1 MHRLITLIGCVVVL
15 LLGFYLPSAT
25 ATNLEM
31 APCHLKGFAEQVE
44 CGYLSVPENYAEP
57 NGKTI
62 AIHVVRLPAVA
73 TAADKDPLLFL
84 AGGPGQAA
92 TEIVGGIARIFRDV
106 RQTRD
111 LLFIDQRGTGK
122 SNPLDCE
129 VTDLN
134 TLWDALVLEDNELD
148 ISTEIAACAAKHKVN
163 YQHYSTLNAVR
174 DFDAVREALGY
185 AQVNL
190 YGGSYGT
197 RSGLAYMR
205 EFPASI
211 RVAVLDGVA
220 PPQVKLGLF
229 SQSANAAFQRMLA
242 DCAAQEACHNTFPN
256 LAEQYS
262 QLIERLGKQSEL
274 VTVPDP
280 RSHRPTDVRITVNR
294 INQMIFPA
302 LYSPRSRQLLPFV
315 ISEAAAGNYL
325 PIAGLSGPVD
335 RESAIYIGLHLSVI
349 CQEDVH
355 RIVAADFEQE
365 SAGQYMGSTM
375 MENFIA
381 MCVEWP
387 VMPSETPVWEPVS
400 SDIPTLLLSGEQDPV
415 TPPAWAELAAATL
428 SNVTH
433 AVAAAGGHTIAS
445 HTCANEI
452 ATQFI
457 RNPSATVDTSCLAE
471 TKVLPFLL
479 NINARGM

>member
-1 MHRLITLIGCVVVL
+1 MRRLITLIGGVIAVAGLCVPAAVA
-15 LLGFYLPSAT
+15 S
-25 ATNLEM
+25 NLEM
-31 APCHLKGFAEQVE
+31 SSCHLKGLAEQVQ
-44 CGYLSVPENYAEP
+44 CGFLTVPENYAEP
-57 NGKTI
+57 SGKTI
-62 AIHVVRLPAVA
+62 DIHVVRLPAVA
-73 TAADKDPLLFL
+73 TGAETDPLLFL

-92 TEIVGGIARIFRDV
+92 TEIIAGIAHIYKDV

-122 SNPLDCE
+122 SNPLGCE
-129 VTDLN
+129 ITDLN
-134 TLWDALVLEDNELD
+134 TVWDALVLEDNEHD
-148 ISTEIAACAAKHKVN
+148 MRTEIAACAAKHDVN

-185 AQVNL
+185 SQINI

-211 RVAVLDGVA
+211 RAAVLDGVA

-229 SQSANAAFQRMLA
+229 SHSANAAFQRMID
-242 DCAAQEACHNTFPN
+242 DCAAQEACHETFPN
-256 LAEQYS
+256 LAEQFS
-262 QLIERLGKQSEL
+262 QLIARLEQKSEL

-280 RSHRPTDVRITVNR
+280 RSHRPTAVRITVNR
-294 INQMIFPA
+294 LNQMIFPA

-335 RESAIYIGLHLSVI
+335 SESAIYVGLHLSVI

-355 RIVAADFEQE
+355 RIVATDFEQE
-365 SAGQYMGSTM
+365 AAAEFMGSTM

-387 VMPSETPVWEPVS
+387 VAPSTTPVWEPVN
-400 SDIPTLLLSGEQDPV
+400 SDIPTLLLSGAQDPV
-415 TPPAWAELAAATL
+415 TPPVWAELAAQTL
-428 SNVTH
+428 TNATH
-433 AVAAAGGHTIAS
+433 AVAAAGGHTISS

-457 RNPSATVDTSCLAE
+457 ISPSAEVDTSCLAE

>member
-1 MHRLITLIGCVVVL
+1 MRRLITLLGCIIVTS
-15 LLGFYLPSAT
+15 GFYLPAAT
-25 ATNLEM
+25 ANNLEM
-31 APCHLKGFAEQVE
+31 AACHLKGLAEQVE
-44 CGYLSVPENYAEP
+44 CGFLTVPENYAKP

-62 AIHVVRLPAVA
+62 DIHVVRLPAVA
-73 TAADKDPLLFL
+73 TAAEKDPLLFL

-92 TEIVGGIARIFRDV
+92 TEIIGGIARIFSDV

-122 SNPLDCE
+122 SNPLGCDI
-129 VTDLN
+129 TDLN
-134 TLWDALVLEDNELD
+134 TVWDALVLEDNEYD
-148 ISTEIAACAAKHKVN
+148 ISTEIAACAARHKVN

-185 AQVNL
+185 AEVNL

-205 EFPASI
+205 EFPTRI
-211 RVAVLDGVA
+211 RSAVLDGVA

-229 SQSANAAFQRMLA
+229 SHSANAAFQRMLA
-242 DCAAQEACHNTFPN
+242 DCAAQEACHETFPN
-256 LAEQYS
+256 LAEQYTL
-262 QLIERLGKQSEL
+262 LIERLGKNSEL

-280 RSHRPTDVRITVNR
+280 RSHRPTDVRMTVNR

-302 LYSPRSRQLLPFV
+302 LYSPRGRQLLPFV

-335 RESAIYIGLHLSVI
+335 SESPIYIGLHLSVI

-365 SAGQYMGSTM
+365 ATAEFMGSSM

-381 MCVEWP
+381 MCLEWP
-387 VMPSETPVWEPVS
+387 VMPSEMPVWEPVT

-415 TPPAWAELAAATL
+415 TPPAWAQLAAQTL
-428 SNVTH
+428 TNVTH

-457 RNPSATVDTSCLAE
+457 TNPSATVDTSCLAE

-479 NINARGM
+479 NINAGGM

>member
-1 MHRLITLIGCVVVL
+1 MQRLITLVGGLVVASS
-15 LLGFYLPSAT
+15 FFIPT
-25 ATNLEM
+25 AMAASLEM
-31 APCHLKGFAEQVE
+31 TPCHIKGLAEQVE
-44 CGYLSVPENYAEP
+44 CGFLTVPEDYAALDG
-57 NGKTI
+57 NTI
-62 AIHVVRLPAVA
+62 DIHVVRLPAIA
-73 TAADKDPLLFL
+73 TGAEKDPLLFL

-92 TEIVGGIARIFRDV
+92 TELVGGIARTFKDV

-111 LLFIDQRGTGK
+111 LLFIDQRGTGQ
-122 SNPLDCE
+122 SNPLGCE
-129 VTDLN
+129 ITDLN
-134 TLWDALVLEDNELD
+134 TVWDALILDDNELD
-148 ISTEIAACAAKHKVN
+148 IGKDIAACAATHDAN
-163 YQHYSTLNAVR
+163 YQHYSTLNAVK

-185 AQVNL
+185 TQINI

-205 EFPASI
+205 EFPNTI
-211 RVAVLDGVA
+211 RAAVLDGVA

-229 SQSANAAFQRMLA
+229 SHSANAAFQRMLS
-242 DCAAQEACHNTFPN
+242 DCAEQEACHNTFPN
-256 LAEQYS
+256 LAEKYRS
-262 QLIERLGKQSEL
+262 VINRLANSSEL

-294 INQMIFPA
+294 FNQMIFPA
-302 LYSPRSRQLLPFV
+302 LYSPRTRQLLPFV

-325 PIAGLSGPVD
+325 PLAGLSGPVD
-335 RESAIYIGLHLSVI
+335 GESPIYIGLHLSVI

-355 RIVAADFEQE
+355 RIVADDFAREAE
-365 SAGQYMGSTM
+365 AEYMGSTM

-381 MCVEWP
+381 MCVAWP
-387 VMPSETPVWEPVS
+387 VMPSEQPVWEPVS

-415 TPPAWAELAAATL
+415 TPPEWAELAAETL
-428 SNVTH
+428 TNATH
-433 AVAAAGGHTIAS
+433 AVAQAGGHTIAG

-457 RNPSATVDTSCLAE
+457 NAPSVEVDTSCLAE

-479 NINARGM
+479 NVNARGM